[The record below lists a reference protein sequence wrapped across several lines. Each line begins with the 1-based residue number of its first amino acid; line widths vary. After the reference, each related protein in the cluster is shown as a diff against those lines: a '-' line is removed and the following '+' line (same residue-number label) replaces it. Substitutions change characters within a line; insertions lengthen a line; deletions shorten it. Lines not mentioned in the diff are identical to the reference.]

1 MNFPFS
7 STLNSFFLPALNLAK
22 GNQESASE
30 FSSASNLLEISDVSI
45 SDLSIHDDPIAAETS
60 FVVRVQHRSQRPS
73 PYQTRKPPDRL
84 QGRRERTRLLP
95 RVSGSKLQSSDESPI
110 PPAPLPPRRRTLS
123 EPSVLSVS
131 SAGQYKC
138 VFVKS
143 PGTVMHP
150 ETNTPVL
157 HLKTELPP
165 GLSLEALSRNFD
177 RTSKDASSRS
187 CQIVPTGELNGGPD
201 TLLKA
206 LNSWCSTHLGVP
218 SPGWNALQIT
228 EVESSERSFD
238 IPESSP
244 FCLLQYGGSDTL
256 QIFPDTKSAKPHNL
270 LLEIPMGPIS
280 TILVSSSIAAGST
293 ISSTRIPGS
302 VGSNTPTFQVI
313 PIRTPE
319 VPAPQAL
326 GNHVCFCHQF
336 FDTVCL
342 ESRSE

>member
-1 MNFPFS
+1 
-7 STLNSFFLPALNLAK
+7 
-22 GNQESASE
+22 
-30 FSSASNLLEISDVSI
+30 
-45 SDLSIHDDPIAAETS
+45 
-60 FVVRVQHRSQRPS
+60 
-73 PYQTRKPPDRL
+73 
-84 QGRRERTRLLP
+84 
-95 RVSGSKLQSSDESPI
+95 
-110 PPAPLPPRRRTLS
+110 
-123 EPSVLSVS
+123 
-131 SAGQYKC
+131 
-138 VFVKS
+138 
-143 PGTVMHP
+143 MHP

-165 GLSLEALSRNFD
+165 DLNLEALSRNFD

-228 EVESSERSFD
+228 EVKSSERSFD

-319 VPAPQAL
+319 APAPQAL
-326 GNHVCFCHQF
+326 GNHVRVQSSSSGAQSVLPIDGIKVTVSKADIEEKQNEVARAVQMRHTNTRN
-336 FDTVCL
+336 DTL
-342 ESRSE
+342 ATKGELANEPGSHRKKEGTN